1 MEKSFIR
8 VFLIIV
14 WGIGMLSTSLDDLD
28 KRILKLLQFN
38 CRLSFAELSR
48 ELDVAEATVRFRV
61 NRLVNDGVITRFAA
75 LVDPAKVGMKVSGAI
90 LLKIDPAYLEEAC
103 KQLVSFSE
111 TQYLFQSTG
120 EYDVVSVIVAR
131 DMEHLNGL
139 VKNTKLIP
147 GVKDARVSVTTR
159 FLKFDPSIML

>member
-1 MEKSFIR
+1 
-8 VFLIIV
+8 
-14 WGIGMLSTSLDDLD
+14 MLSLGLDDLD
-28 KRILKLLQFN
+28 KRILKLLQAN
-38 CRLSFAELSR
+38 CRLSFAELGR

-61 NRLVNDGVITRFAA
+61 NRLVSNGVITRFAA
-75 LVDPAKVGMKVSGAI
+75 LLDPAKVGLKVTGAI

-120 EYDVVSVIVAR
+120 EYDVVSVIAAR
-131 DMEHLNGL
+131 DMDHLNNL
-139 VKNTKLIP
+139 IKKTKIIP

-159 FLKFDPSIML
+159 FLKFDPSIALV

>member
-1 MEKSFIR
+1 
-8 VFLIIV
+8 
-14 WGIGMLSTSLDDLD
+14 MLSNSLDDLD

-48 ELDVAEATVRFRV
+48 KLDVAEATVRFRV
-61 NRLVNDGVITRFAA
+61 NRLVEDGVITRFAA

-139 VKNTKLIP
+139 VKRTKIIP

-159 FLKFDPSIML
+159 FLKFDPSIIML

>member
-1 MEKSFIR
+1 
-8 VFLIIV
+8 
-14 WGIGMLSTSLDDLD
+14 MLQTSLDDLD

-38 CRLSFAELSR
+38 GRLSFADLSR

-61 NRLVNDGVITRFAA
+61 SRLVSNGVITRFAA
-75 LVDPAKVGMKVSGAI
+75 LLNPAKVGMKVSGAI
-90 LLKIDPAYLEEAC
+90 LLKIDPAFLEEAC

-131 DMEHLNGL
+131 DMEHLNS
-139 VKNTKLIP
+139 LIKENQDHSR
-147 GVKDARVSVTTR
+147 GKRCTGISYNKI
-159 FLKFDPSIML
+159 FEI

>member
-1 MEKSFIR
+1 MQQA
-8 VFLIIV
+8 
-14 WGIGMLSTSLDDLD
+14 SLDDLD

-38 CRLSFAELSR
+38 CRLSFADLSR

-61 NRLVNDGVITRFAA
+61 NRLVADGVITRFAA
-75 LVDPAKVGMKVSGAI
+75 LLDPAKVGMKVSGAI
-90 LLKIDPAYLEEAC
+90 LLKIDPAYLDGAC
-103 KQLVSFSE
+103 KELVSFSE

-131 DMEHLNGL
+131 DMEHLNDL
-139 VKNTKLIP
+139 VRRTKLIL

>member
-1 MEKSFIR
+1 
-8 VFLIIV
+8 
-14 WGIGMLSTSLDDLD
+14 MLQTSLDDLD

-38 CRLSFAELSR
+38 GRLSFADLSR

-61 NRLVNDGVITRFAA
+61 SRLVSNGVITRFAA
-75 LVDPAKVGMKVSGAI
+75 LLNPAKVGMKVSGAI
-90 LLKIDPAYLEEAC
+90 LLKIDPAFLEEAC

-131 DMEHLNGL
+131 DMEHLNSL
-139 VKNTKLIP
+139 IKKTKIIP

-159 FLKFDPSIML
+159 FLKFDPSIILL

>member
-1 MEKSFIR
+1 MFN
-8 VFLIIV
+8 
-14 WGIGMLSTSLDDLD
+14 GDMGMLSTGLDDLD

-38 CRLSFAELSR
+38 GRLSFADLSR

-61 NRLVNDGVITRFAA
+61 HQLVSNGVITRFAA
-75 LVDPAKVGMKVSGAI
+75 LLDPAKVGMKVSGAI

-103 KQLVSFSE
+103 RQLVSFNE

-131 DMEHLNGL
+131 DMEHLNSL
-139 VKNTKLIP
+139 IKKAKIIP

-159 FLKFDPSIML
+159 FLKFDPSIIML

>member
-1 MEKSFIR
+1 MFGE
-8 VFLIIV
+8 IV
-14 WGIGMLSTSLDDLD
+14 MLQTSLDDLD

-38 CRLSFAELSR
+38 CRLSFADLSR
-48 ELDVAEATVRFRV
+48 ELDVPEATVRFRV
-61 NRLVNDGVITRFAA
+61 NRLVNEGVITRFAA
-75 LVDPAKVGMKVSGAI
+75 LLDPAKVGMKVSGAI

-131 DMEHLNGL
+131 DMEHLNNL
-139 VKNTKLIP
+139 IKKTKIIP

-159 FLKFDPSIML
+159 FLKFDPSINML

>member
-1 MEKSFIR
+1 
-8 VFLIIV
+8 
-14 WGIGMLSTSLDDLD
+14 MLSTSLDDLD

-139 VKNTKLIP
+139 VKRTKIIP

-159 FLKFDPSIML
+159 FLKFDPSIIML

>member
-1 MEKSFIR
+1 
-8 VFLIIV
+8 
-14 WGIGMLSTSLDDLD
+14 MLSTRLDDLD
-28 KRILKLLQFN
+28 KRILKLLQSN
-38 CRLSFAELSR
+38 GRLSFADLSR

-61 NRLVNDGVITRFAA
+61 NRLVSNGVITRFAA
-75 LVDPAKVGMKVSGAI
+75 LLNPAKIGMKVSGAI

-131 DMEHLNGL
+131 DMEHLNSL
-139 VKNTKLIP
+139 IKKTKIIP